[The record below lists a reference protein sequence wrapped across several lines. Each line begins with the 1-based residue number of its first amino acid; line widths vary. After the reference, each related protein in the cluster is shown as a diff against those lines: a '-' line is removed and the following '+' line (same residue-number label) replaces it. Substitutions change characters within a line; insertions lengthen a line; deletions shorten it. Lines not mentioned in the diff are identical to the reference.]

1 MQDGALEVQDGPW
14 KLPKAKLDGNLVA
27 NMTQVGPKRGQE
39 GPRVAKIEAKRG
51 HLGLRGELSKPR
63 GGGQA
68 PPKDQRS
75 LSGTKRIRS
84 D

>member
-1 MQDGALEVQDGPW
+1 MQDGALEVQYGPW

-51 HLGLRGELSKPR
+51 YPSYP
-63 GGGQA
+63 GGGVR
-68 PPKDQRS
+68 PPQRIKDP
-75 LSGTKRIRS
+75 
-84 D
+84 

>member
-1 MQDGALEVQDGPW
+1 MQDGALEVQCGPW

-39 GPRVAKIEAKRG
+39 DPISAKIEAAK
-51 HLGLRGELSKPR
+51 K
-63 GGGQA
+63 GQ
-68 PPKDQRS
+68 DGC
-75 LSGTKRIRS
+75 GT